1 MASARPT
8 PPIPTPTTPPR
19 LLDGSE
25 WFLARATL
33 ALRRSLR
40 FVKFWVPIV
49 GGLALLALLV
59 PLATSDPAAPA
70 RARLQRQA
78 ADTLRSAGRLRTAEF
93 AVAAAESALVA
104 ARNVAT
110 TPAPRDVARPAPVVA
125 APVVRSIEPSVA
137 EFERLITEARQLR
150 TPPSW
155 LAVAAHPAV
164 NSGPRMR
171 SLADTLA
178 GLVAQQEALGSGP
191 QREQQIDEIARRISR
206 TGYTIIAIAEN
217 KRDELI
223 AAGTTT
229 VAPAPAVTTPVLTP
243 IAPRARTAAVKP
255 DTARVFATLLAARD
269 TLAQIRRQ
277 HDSLRTIVTALAGEA
292 IMPSKSSLAAA
303 TPAIALFVLLFAGL
317 AIRLG
322 GALSHEMRAP
332 TVAHAAEATAVFGSP
347 VLATV
352 RDALLDGPARFR
364 PSGVD
369 PFRMLYLGLTATGTR
384 ARTAIVT
391 GSDPTIAAAAAAR
404 LAIAAAADHRTTLAI
419 DLDPS
424 EIALARTFRERPEP
438 GFTDALA
445 GAFRWK
451 DVARPVGSSDGLP
464 ITLMPAGTERDDVSP
479 ATTMETLREEFTKF
493 RTQFELTI
501 VVCPLDRVGTALA
514 LLPASPV
521 IHTAVAGETPV
532 DRLMEEGSAV
542 RAQDR
547 RVQGLVLWD
556 APRPEL
562 PTRAELA
569 ALLSKRK
576 GRTPGGSFEAVRR
589 AIREPN

>member
-1 MASARPT
+1 MVSARPT
-8 PPIPTPTTPPR
+8 PPIPTSTTPPH
-19 LLDGSE
+19 LLEGSE
-25 WFLARATL
+25 WFFARASL
-33 ALRRSLR
+33 ASRRSLR

-59 PLATSDPAAPA
+59 PLATSDPTAPA

-93 AVAAAESALVA
+93 TVAAAESALVA
-104 ARNVAT
+104 ARSVGT
-110 TPAPRDVARPAPVVA
+110 TTVPRDVARPAPAVA

-137 EFERLITEARQLR
+137 EFERLITQARQLR

-164 NSGPRMR
+164 NAGPRMR

-191 QREQQIDEIARRISR
+191 QREQQINEIARRISR

-223 AAGTTT
+223 ASGTTA

-243 IAPRARTAAVKP
+243 IAPRVVALRP

-269 TLAQIRRQ
+269 TLSQIRRQ
-277 HDSLRTIVTALAGEA
+277 HDSLRTIVIALAGEA
-292 IMPSKSSLAAA
+292 IAPATSSLAAA
-303 TPAIALFVLLFAGL
+303 TPAIALFVLLVAGL
-317 AIRLG
+317 AVRLG
-322 GALSHEMRAP
+322 AALSQEMRAP
-332 TVAHAAEATAVFGSP
+332 TIAHAAEATAVFGSP

-391 GSDPTIAAAAAAR
+391 GSDPTITAATAAR

-419 DLDPS
+419 DLDPT

-479 ATTMETLREEFTKF
+479 AMTLEALREEFTKF
-493 RTQFELTI
+493 RSQFELTI
-501 VVCPLDRVGTALA
+501 IVCPLDRVATALA
-514 LLPASPV
+514 LIPTSPV
-521 IHTAVAGETPV
+521 IHTTVAGETPV
-532 DRLMEEGSAV
+532 TRLMEEGAAV
-542 RAQDR
+542 RTQTS

-569 ALLSKRK
+569 AQLSKRK